1 MTTLTQLPTPS
12 PVGPDDL
19 VRRLELA
26 FRLLGKRIYLPG
38 LRALRP
44 GTTGAAGVDKASY
57 PLLTLLEEHDEIRPS
72 DAAAALELDLS
83 TVSRQVRHLEESGL
97 VTRRPDEEDGR
108 ACRVRLTPEGRD
120 GLSAVRRTRA
130 RLPRNA
136 RAAHPRRCRWRVQ
149 PRMPSGFRT
158 SYSTP
163 PADAWLPRRFS
174 PCLVSPPSTIFP
186 CCCR

>member
-130 RLPRNA
+130 RLLD
-136 RAAHPRRCRWRVQ
+136 RALADWPATEREDLLRLLDRLLASLRDTPADGAHPAGD
-149 PRMPSGFRT
+149 PRPPLT
-158 SYSTP
+158 PTP
-163 PADAWLPRRFS
+163 PATETAR
-174 PCLVSPPSTIFP
+174 
-186 CCCR
+186 